1 MPNLRK
7 EAHPSQSTRSAIVD
21 NQLILKE
28 ENEMN
33 GNSKKYWILLIVA
46 LVLMVGGSLL
56 ASWINSGAG
65 AATVKDIKIFGTNG
79 YIISAYL
86 YTPKSATAQ
95 KPAPGI
101 LAFHG
106 LNNQKNYM
114 ANTALELARR
124 GFVVLNADMTGH
136 GYSNGA
142 NGENSYGGPDALKYL
157 RSLAVV
163 DKNNIGLVGMS
174 QGGFGPA
181 TAAAQ
186 AIPDGYKSIF
196 YMESECN
203 PPLTPILAPCQG
215 LKNVA
220 YNIGTATE
228 LGAMVLVMKG
238 ADVPNSPVVQSVFG
252 ISDTVQVGKL
262 YGSIDAGTA
271 RILYQPYEEHAGS
284 TDSPVAIGNAIQ
296 WMQMTLK
303 GGNPL
308 PPSDQIWGWKLLGT
322 AAALFGAFLFLFA
335 MGALLLQTSFFASL
349 AEAVPEYKGFTGMGW
364 WIGALITTAVGPLL
378 YLWVWKTIGLGGGPV
393 PPNTLWPQN
402 FTNVYMVW
410 SVIVGVIAIILILVS
425 HFVFTKKQG
434 ATAVNYG
441 LAWEGKGLDW
451 DKIGKSLQLAVC
463 ILFPLYLLLLFINS
477 VWLVDFRAWVVSL
490 MPMSPVRFQVFLG
503 YLVPFAIFFVPEGI
517 IFAAFLRA
525 NQGKVSLAREM
536 VVNAVVLTLGA
547 LIWVLIAYVPL
558 FSGAQTVLASDIGS
572 SAAAGLGAIY
582 YLPLLVLWPLVAC
595 LYTYFFRKTGRVYT
609 GVFLVVLFMVWLLA
623 AFGDFAVVP

>member
-1 MPNLRK
+1 
-7 EAHPSQSTRSAIVD
+7 
-21 NQLILKE
+21 
-28 ENEMN
+28 MN
-33 GNSKKYWILLIVA
+33 DTSKKYWILLIVA

-56 ASWINSGAG
+56 AAWINSGAG
-65 AATVKDIKIFGTNG
+65 AATVKDIKIYGTNG
-79 YIISAYL
+79 YITSAYL
-86 YTPKSATAQ
+86 YTPNSATAQ

-142 NGENSYGGPDALKYL
+142 NGENGYGGPDALKYL

-174 QGGFGPA
+174 QGGFGA
-181 TAAAQ
+181 VTAAAQ

-203 PPLTPILAPCQG
+203 PPLAPILAPCQG

-238 ADVPNSPVVQSVFG
+238 ADAPNSPVVQSVFG
-252 ISDTVQVGKL
+252 ISDTVQVGKV

-308 PPSDQIWGWKLLGT
+308 PPSDQIWGWKFLGT
-322 AAALFGAFLFLFA
+322 AAALLGAFLFLFA
-335 MGALLLQTSFFASL
+335 MGALLLQAPFFASL

-410 SVIVGVIAIILILVS
+410 SVIVGVIAIILILVN

-451 DKIGKSLQLAVC
+451 GKIGKSLLLAIG

-490 MPMSPVRFQVFLG
+490 MPMSPVRFQAFLG
-503 YLVPFAIFFVPEGI
+503 YLVPFAIFFIPEGI

-525 NQGKVSLAREM
+525 NQGKASLGREM
-536 VVNAVVLTLGA
+536 IVNAVVLTLGA

-609 GVFLVVLFMVWLLA
+609 GVFLVTLFMVWLLA